1 VFTTVLF
8 SNEGCTKILKDTI
21 TLKGREFESTKIT
34 LGRYGMGKP
43 TLRRLVKAGVVSEP
57 ICIGNKNY
65 FDRRLLET
73 ELIAT
78 ARK

>member
-1 VFTTVLF
+1 
-8 SNEGCTKILKDTI
+8 
-21 TLKGREFESTKIT
+21 
-34 LGRYGMGKP
+34 MGKP